1 MTYQLTMTEDT
12 TVGAV
17 KGTPNTYTVTSS
29 VADYEL
35 ETDKEEYV
43 KGETVKVT
51 LTKTANGVTSNTTV
65 NSVTATPT
73 ISISNGQ
80 VTAGTVDTPEI
91 VTFDFTIAADT
102 ELTAMVL
109 A

>member
-1 MTYQLTMTEDT
+1 M
-12 TVGAV
+12 
-17 KGTPNTYTVTSS
+17 
-29 VADYEL
+29 
-35 ETDKEEYV
+35 
-43 KGETVKVT
+43 
-51 LTKTANGVTSNTTV
+51 
-65 NSVTATPT
+65 TATPT

>member
-1 MTYQLTMTEDT
+1 MCIRDR
-12 TVGAV
+12 
-17 KGTPNTYTVTSS
+17 
-29 VADYEL
+29 
-35 ETDKEEYV
+35 
-43 KGETVKVT
+43 GETVKVT